1 MSRLSII
8 IPTLNEAALIAG
20 VLRAVHA
27 LRRDDDEVIV
37 VDGGSGDG
45 TAALVAAY
53 ADVLLLQAERGR
65 AAQMNAGARLA
76 RGEVLWFLHADTLPP
91 PGAADALIAALAD
104 SGREWGHFDV
114 QLSDARGLLRAVAP
128 LMNLRARITG
138 IATGDQGLFMRRALF
153 AAVGGFPAIELMEDV
168 ALSRL
173 LKRRGPPGCVAA
185 TLLTSSRRWETR
197 GVLRTILLMWSLR
210 LAYALGVAPGRLAR
224 WYR

>member
-53 ADVLLLQAERGR
+53 ADVLLLQTERGR

-168 ALSRL
+168 A
-173 LKRRGPPGCVAA
+173 
-185 TLLTSSRRWETR
+185 
-197 GVLRTILLMWSLR
+197 
-210 LAYALGVAPGRLAR
+210 
-224 WYR
+224 